1 MKMIGKLRFT
11 EREGF
16 ETMVL
21 NIAHINLTFSV
32 PVLLPKNLV
41 LK

>member
-1 MKMIGKLRFT
+1 MA

-21 NIAHINLTFSV
+21 IEGTQVADFINGLIRQ
-32 PVLLPKNLV
+32 NR
-41 LK
+41 